1 MEGQLKS
8 LVYEFLTET
17 DPKVANMFKKN
28 QKPKGLPTD
37 SPKLKEIVSFYSTN
51 SPKKGKRP
59 PKVDEVRVVL
69 WIFSELMDAS

>member
-1 MEGQLKS
+1 MRMEGQLKS
-8 LVYEFLTET
+8 LVYEFLMEM
-17 DPKVANMFKKN
+17 DPKVAHLFKKN

-59 PKVDEVRVVL
+59 PKVDEARVVL
-69 WIFSELMDAS
+69 